1 MVANA
6 KESGN
11 IDEAEYKVTTK
22 EYIAL
27 ALLLL
32 LLLLL
37 LLHVILYTSYYS
49 FSFSIQFGGY
59 IYICIYIYRQAIQY
73 DATAMTA
80 AAAVSRCSSSGV
92 GSAMKSII
100 RLALLLL
107 IGDEGV
113 EGGGGFILYI
123 YTSIYSTQRP
133 YIFALP

>member
-37 LLHVILYTSYYS
+37 LHLILYTSYYS
-49 FSFSIQFGGY
+49 SFILYSIRG
-59 IYICIYIYRQAIQY
+59 IYIYRQAIQY

-80 AAAVSRCSSSGV
+80 AAPSRT
-92 GSAMKSII
+92 
-100 RLALLLL
+100 RYLLDIDISFCCFNFFLRHL
-107 IGDEGV
+107 TD
-113 EGGGGFILYI
+113 
-123 YTSIYSTQRP
+123 
-133 YIFALP
+133 IF